1 MTTTAPLA
9 SPTRGDGRPSTPR
22 DALRFPT
29 PLTWP
34 NVLYLVG
41 WLLLATMVFHL
52 VALAITGGAIT
63 GPVSLRKPATFAE
76 TGWLTAWSVALVLP
90 ALSTRQWQRHVIGT
104 TVLLFGIGETTV
116 MAVQAWRGVPSHY
129 NFTTALDAT
138 LMRGGAGGLAFLF
151 LIGMVVMLA
160 ASFRPTNAPRSLLV
174 GVRLGVVVLLIGCVI
189 GFVMISNMSG
199 VFTGSFGTGFT
210 GAQTG
215 YVGPPPS
222 VVGKEYLL
230 LHPDTQGG
238 DLVLL
243 HAIGIHGLLLLTVPA
258 HLLHRSRLPERS
270 RMRVVAVMG
279 TAVLGAMA
287 VIAGQSFRSLPLGEM
302 GPLNLGLLSAAA
314 VALLA
319 AYGVTARARLGRRWG
334 DQAP

>member
-1 MTTTAPLA
+1 MTTTAPSA
-9 SPTRGDGRPSTPR
+9 SPIRGGRFSTPR
-22 DALRFPT
+22 NALRFPT
-29 PLTWP
+29 PPTWP
-34 NVLYLVG
+34 KVLYLGG
-41 WLLLATMVFHL
+41 WLLLATMMFHL
-52 VALAITGGAIT
+52 VALAVTGGAIT

-104 TVLLFGIGETTV
+104 TVLLFGVGETTV
-116 MAVQAWRGVPSHY
+116 MAIQAWRGVPSHY
-129 NFTTALDAT
+129 NFTTAFDAT

-151 LIGMVVMLA
+151 LVGMVVMLT
-160 ASFRPTNAPRSLLV
+160 ASFRPTDAPRSLLV
-174 GVRLGVVVLLIGCVI
+174 GIRLGVVVLLIGCVI

-210 GAQTG
+210 GPQTG
-215 YVGPPPS
+215 YVGPAPS

-258 HLLHRSRLPERS
+258 YLLSRSRLPERS
-270 RMRVVAVMG
+270 RLRVVAAMG
-279 TAVLGAMA
+279 AAVLIAMA
-287 VIAGQSFRSLPLGEM
+287 VIAVQSFRSLPLDEV
-302 GPLNLGLLSAAA
+302 GPVNLGVLA
-314 VALLA
+314 VATGVLLA
-319 AYGVTARARLGRRWG
+319 AYAVTARTLFHRR
-334 DQAP
+334 